1 MSYKYPTKRFA
12 NTLLF
17 LQKVLPAPATILDLG
32 VRNPFTEVMEKN
44 GYTVFNT
51 NGEDLDILPEIVKNY
66 KVDAVTAFEIF
77 EHLIAPFN
85 VLREINTYKLIATI
99 PLNLWFAKAYRSN
112 TDMWDRHYH
121 EFEDW
126 QFDWLLEK
134 SNWKILEREKWISP
148 SHQIGFRPILRR
160 YTPRYYAVYAE
171 KSTDV

>member
-1 MSYKYPTKRFA
+1 MYNQLPNKRYA
-12 NTLLF
+12 HTIKF

-32 VRNPFTEVMEKN
+32 IRNPFCDIMEEH
-44 GYTVFNT
+44 GYTVINT
-51 NGEDLDILPEIVKNY
+51 EGEDLDVLPEIVKKH

-85 VLREINTYKLIATI
+85 VLRAIESTKLVASI
-99 PLNLWFAKAYRSN
+99 PLDLWFAKAYQSK
-112 TDMWDRHYH
+112 TDKWDRHYH

-134 SNWKILEREKWISP
+134 SGWEIKTTEKWTSP
-148 SHQIGFRPILRR
+148 INQIGFRPILRK

-171 KSTDV
+171 RNDK